1 MTTKTVLRSSSAHT
15 VAHAAARFATAL
27 FLCLVG
33 ALAHAQ
39 SCTPPTPR
47 TDPGTGFTP
56 FGTYERTLARGGNSG
71 PAWEWAV
78 GTDTESGQKVQGSLD
93 WISGKA
99 YSWKV
104 INSGTGSE
112 VLEIRDAG
120 TLVLSLTYPSGMD
133 AGNALEL
140 QVSTNPSIGS
150 DTTIA
155 ASITSL
161 NGYGVSGAVSQ
172 TGNGTQAAQTL
183 YVYFPPMQ
191 QGFTAEGTVSLTYP
205 ANLPTGSRVQ
215 FTVRAGTIPCSSGGN
230 PPTVSITAPT
240 ANAVFTAPASITV
253 TADAQDT
260 DGTVTEVAFYANG
273 NPIGTTTT
281 SPYTI
286 QWTNVPA
293 GAYSLTAVATDND
306 GLQSTSA
313 AVPITVNAVKALY
326 FIHVDHLN
334 TPRLIADAN
343 GTTVWRWDQAEPFGD
358 NVANEDPDGNS
369 VAFSYPQR
377 LPGQYYD
384 AETVL
389 YYNYFRDYDPSLG
402 RYVRSDPIGLRGGWN
417 TYLYGGGNPVSLTD
431 PTGQFV
437 TIVLAG
443 IGLTTSFFVGFEAGQ
458 LAVGTFGGLFGLGES
473 ASQAYTGVLSCVDTA
488 SCGAAQT
495 AVRNLVPQTAETAKS
510 AAELIYNAPTRK
522 LIEEGAKAA
531 TERASKDYCPVP
543 SR

>member
-1 MTTKTVLRSSSAHT
+1 MGTKAVLHSTASRLMRR
-15 VAHAAARFATAL
+15 AAACLATAL
-27 FLCLVG
+27 LLCFVTTG
-33 ALAHAQ
+33 AHAQ
-39 SCTPPTPR
+39 SCTPATPR
-47 TDPGTGFTP
+47 TDPGTGFAA

-93 WISGKA
+93 WTSGKA

-155 ASITSL
+155 ASIASL

-215 FTVRAGTIPCSSGGN
+215 FTVRAGTIPCSSGTN
-230 PPTVSITAPT
+230 PPTVSISAPS

-260 DGTVTEVAFYANG
+260 DGTVTQVAFYANG
-273 NPIGTTTT
+273 NPIGTATT

-286 QWTNVPA
+286 QWTNVAA
-293 GAYSLTAVATDND
+293 GAYSLTAVATDNG
-306 GLQSTSA
+306 GLTTTSA

-326 FIHVDHLN
+326 YIHVDHLN
-334 TPRLIADAN
+334 TPRLIADAA
-343 GTTVWRWDQAEPFGD
+343 GTTVWKWDQAEPFGS
-358 NVANEDPDGNS
+358 NVANEDPDGNT

-377 LPGQYYD
+377 FPGQYYD
-384 AETVL
+384 TETL
-389 YYNYFRDYDPSLG
+389 LHYNYFRDYDPGIG
-402 RYVRSDPIGLRGGWN
+402 RYEESDPIGVHGGLN
-417 TYLYGGGNPVSLTD
+417 TYTYALSD
-431 PTGQFV
+431 PLQF
-437 TIVLAG
+437 IDP
-443 IGLTTSFFVGFEAGQ
+443 
-458 LAVGTFGGLFGLGES
+458 FGLQRTTVDLAIQNAIRQGNVGELETLLEAANPQQATVIRAALDRLRS
-473 ASQAYTGVLSCVDTA
+473 KASQIIAKECRGSINRAFPTELRDKTLKDIMDAARSGDSTA
-488 SCGAAQT
+488 
-495 AVRNLVPQTAETAKS
+495 
-510 AAELIYNAPTRK
+510 RK
-522 LIEEGAKAA
+522 ALKLLNDL
-531 TERASKDYCPVP
+531 RFKK
-543 SR
+543 

>member
-1 MTTKTVLRSSSAHT
+1 MTTKTVLRCSAVHT
-15 VAHAAARFATAL
+15 VAYAAARFATAL
-27 FLCLVG
+27 FLCLAG
-33 ALAHAQ
+33 AAAYAQ
-39 SCTPPTPR
+39 SCTPASPR

-78 GTDTESGQKVQGSLD
+78 GTDTESGQKAQGSLD
-93 WISGKA
+93 WTSGKA

-112 VLEIRDAG
+112 VLEIRDGG

-183 YVYFPPMQ
+183 YYYFPPMQ

-215 FTVRAGTIPCSSGGN
+215 FTVRAGTIACDSGGN
-230 PPTVSITAPT
+230 APTVSISAPT

-253 TADAQDT
+253 TANAQDT
-260 DGTVTEVAFYANG
+260 DGSVTQVAFYANG
-273 NPIGTTTT
+273 IPIGTDTT

-286 QWTNVPA
+286 LWTSVPA

-306 GLQSTSA
+306 GLQTTSA
-313 AVPITVNAVKALY
+313 AVPITVTAQKALY
-326 FIHVDHLN
+326 YIHADHLN
-334 TPRLIADAN
+334 TPRLVADAT
-343 GTTVWRWDQAEPFGD
+343 GTTVWRWDQAEPFGSNPAD
-358 NVANEDPDGNS
+358 EDPDSNS
-369 VAFSYPQR
+369 VAFDLPLR

-384 AETVL
+384 KETSL
-389 YYNYFRDYDPSLG
+389 HYNFFRDYDPSLG
-402 RYVRSDPIGLRGGWN
+402 IYKQSDPFGVRVALNTYTYVAASPLAATDVEGLASTPRARGPSSLGDAFAKTRGG
-417 TYLYGGGNPVSLTD
+417 
-431 PTGQFV
+431 
-437 TIVLAG
+437 IAG
-443 IGLTTSFFVGFEAGQ
+443 KKDCADT
-458 LAVGTFGGLFGLGES
+458 
-473 ASQAYTGVLSCVDTA
+473 LSCDWFNKAPLAHVDLQTHEKCKFLIPATA
-488 SCGAAQT
+488 WMGRDYLECRDSCVFWLKEKCSQPRSSCPPDAA
-495 AVRNLVPQTAETAKS
+495 S
-510 AAELIYNAPTRK
+510 
-522 LIEEGAKAA
+522 
-531 TERASKDYCPVP
+531 
-543 SR
+543 